1 MVTHPDI
8 NPVNRREPVFPFG
21 DSHTAVNSHTVLV
34 PAQKMPS
41 FPSVKNELQFYL
53 NTFLFLPK
61 PVQWCYL
68 TLLWVEIIAK
78 PFMQSTSCHEL
89 TSLTSKSTQNLV
101 RFIWLISFFTQ
112 CTLILYFIY
121 ISDTN
126 VFMYV
131 ILGTLPLIH
140 HYACAI
146 WALSVD
152 KLLKHWWSL
161 IYGRFLTLRRT
172 KRSKDGNCTWLV
184 Q

>member
-1 MVTHPDI
+1 MTSPLLQV
-8 NPVNRREPVFPFG
+8 VFNL
-21 DSHTAVNSHTVLV
+21 SSVLV
-34 PAQKMPS
+34 AAQKTPI
-41 FPSVKNELQFYL
+41 FPSVKKELQFYL
-53 NTFLFLPK
+53 SMFLFLPK

-68 TLLWVEIIAK
+68 TLLCVEIIAK
-78 PFMQSTSCHEL
+78 PLNFMLSTSCHKLTEL
-89 TSLTSKSTQNLV
+89 KSKSTQNLL

-131 ILGTLPLIH
+131 ILGTIPLIH

-146 WALSVD
+146 WAVYVN
-152 KLLKHWWSL
+152 KLLKHWWWL
-161 IYGRFLTLRRT
+161 IYGRFLTLRPT
-172 KRSKDGNCTWLV
+172 KLQKDGNCTWPV